1 MALEILTE
9 NVRRNYMKKKG
20 NVKKEIQELL
30 KKSRSLKTVIWRK
43 ESDTSKNKFLYDF
56 YRYWRWLQTE
66 GVKEFEWLKDIKTPD
81 DLIKHYD
88 SLPAGKEKYMHVDPI
103 EFWLKSLHRIGSNT
117 KRSMLTSIRCFYKE
131 NRSPLPKSEVK
142 FRKTQLEKQRIQTQ
156 CPIQLSEL
164 RSLIM
169 RGNVLERAVL
179 LCCFQGA
186 MGVGEFEEFNVWN
199 KDLAKRLKEG
209 EVPLLINL
217 HRPKTDEVYYSF
229 LEKDA
234 VEALKL
240 WLKERERLTGKPIEF
255 GEPIFISLDKKRSSK
270 EKKVF
275 TAVKSWTIQRIV
287 RTLSAEVGLEKP
299 EKFDQEKYSAPSQIR
314 HKFHPHELRDVFKSV
329 CSIAGVNPIAS
340 EWFLGHKIDKL
351 GYDKSPFIDKE
362 FFRKEYKKAAGLL
375 NLLSSAGA
383 PEETKVQ
390 RDRIVVLED
399 MVRELQENLKE
410 MERAVGFFKGGKF
423 DEMFFPN
430 LANGVYEVRTAKNE
444 AELDELLGEGFE
456 VVLQMPDGRW
466 KLRRKKS

>member
-1 MALEILTE
+1 
-9 NVRRNYMKKKG
+9 MKKKKG
-20 NVKKEIQELL
+20 QVWKEIKELL
-30 KKSRSLKTVIWRK
+30 ESSKSLRK
-43 ESDTSKNKFLYDF
+43 AAEKRRTEDAKRKFCYDF
-56 YRYWRWLQTE
+56 YKFWRWLQTE
-66 GVKEFEWLKDIKTPD
+66 GVKEFEWLKEIKTPD

-88 SLPAGKEKYMHVDPI
+88 SLPAGKEKYMHVDLI
-103 EFWLKSLHRIGSNT
+103 EAWLRKREKVSSRT
-117 KRSMLTSIRCFYKE
+117 KETLLASIRSFYTE
-131 NRSPLPKSEVK
+131 NRSPLPKFELK
-142 FRKTQLEKQRIQTQ
+142 FRKTQLEKERIQSQ
-156 CPIQLSEL
+156 CPIELSEL

-199 KDLAKRLKEG
+199 EDLAKRLKEG

-240 WLKERERLTGKPIEF
+240 WLKERERLTGKPIEY
-255 GEPIFISLDKKRSSK
+255 GEPIFISLDKKRSGRG
-270 EKKVF
+270 KKVF
-275 TAVKSWTIQRIV
+275 SPVRSWTIQRIM
-287 RTLSAEVGLEKP
+287 RKLSAEVGLEQP
-299 EKFDQEKYSAPSQIR
+299 EKFDPKKYSAPSQIR

-329 CSIAGVNPIAS
+329 CTIAGVKAIAS

-351 GYDKSPFIDKE
+351 GYDKSPFMDKA

-444 AELDELLGEGFE
+444 EELDELLGEGFE